1 MKRSKR
7 SPRSS
12 DDLFENIGIAV
23 IAFAAGEEL
32 DRMRAE
38 CNQRASDWVKY
49 AIQNEVEVI
58 DPDTGKWKVTA
69 KDIGRMQTPMKGD
82 IALPGEDF
90 MLKYFP
96 RTEYKTSK
104 TTLNTN
110 R

>member
-1 MKRSKR
+1 
-7 SPRSS
+7 
-12 DDLFENIGIAV
+12 
-23 IAFAAGEEL
+23 
-32 DRMRAE
+32 MRAE

-58 DPDTGKWKVTA
+58 NPDTGKWEVTA

-104 TTLNTN
+104 NNVKYKQIVIQHRT
-110 R
+110 

>member
-1 MKRSKR
+1 M
-7 SPRSS
+7 
-12 DDLFENIGIAV
+12 

-69 KDIGRMQTPMKGD
+69 KDIGRMQTPMKGHC
-82 IALPGEDF
+82 ITRGRFHAEIL
-90 MLKYFP
+90 
-96 RTEYKTSK
+96 SS
-104 TTLNTN
+104 N
-110 R
+110 